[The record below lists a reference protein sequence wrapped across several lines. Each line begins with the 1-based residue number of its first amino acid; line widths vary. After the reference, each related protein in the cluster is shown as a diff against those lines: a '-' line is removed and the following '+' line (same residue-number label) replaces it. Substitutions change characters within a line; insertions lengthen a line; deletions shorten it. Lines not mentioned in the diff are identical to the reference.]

1 MDWNSDG
8 EMDIIS
14 GDRNGTFNVFLRDD
28 TALVGYKEFK
38 LMDSTVLDVGGNS
51 QPFALDW
58 NGDGKK
64 DLIIGCE
71 SGQVLFWPNL
81 TSDTWPMFQT
91 AETVAADGDPIYLY
105 RVNPVVFDLDQ
116 DGVNDLICGEN
127 GGYVLYYR
135 NTGTNSNPAL
145 AAAET
150 LKTPTGLP
158 VQSGGSSV
166 LGSRCWFGFWD
177 ADSLPDILLSAFDGY
192 VELFR
197 GGLPVGLEEGK
208 PAPAPLALRAGP
220 NPTTGRS
227 TISCEAPASAELVVC
242 DNLGRVVRHLGV
254 LSGRSVQSWDGRNDS
269 GVRLNNGVYFC
280 RLTGS
285 GQTASARIVLSR

>member
-1 MDWNSDG
+1 MDWDSDG
-8 EMDIIS
+8 QMDIIS

-28 TALVGYKEFK
+28 TAMVGYKEFK
-38 LMDSTVLDVGGNS
+38 LMDSTALDVGGNS

-91 AETVAADGDPIYLY
+91 AETVAAGGDPIYLY

-116 DGVNDLICGEN
+116 DGANDLICGEN

-135 NTGTNSNPAL
+135 NDGTNSAPVL

-150 LKTPTGLP
+150 LKTPRGLP

-166 LGSRCWFGFWD
+166 AGSRCWFGFWD

-197 GGLPVGLEEGK
+197 GVLPVGLAEGK
-208 PAPAPLALRAGP
+208 PVPVPLALRAGP
-220 NPTTGRS
+220 SPTTGRA
-227 TISCEAPASAELVVC
+227 TICCEAPANAELVVC

-254 LSGRSVQSWDGRNDS
+254 SSGRSVQAWDGRNDS
-269 GVRLNNGVYFC
+269 GAEVNSGVYFC